1 MEKSNKTSMLTGR
14 VAISGHDKVAGSQVV
29 EKWCEEL
36 RRAVNQIGPGGIFG
50 VLPTRISVFPAR
62 EHQSEHGVPL
72 ASNQRAS
79 TEDNKA
85 RDACAS

>member
-1 MEKSNKTSMLTGR
+1 MLTGR
-14 VAISGHDKVAGSQVV
+14 VAISGQDKVAGSQVV
-29 EKWCEEL
+29 KKRCKEL

-50 VLPTRISVFPAR
+50 VLPTRISVFSAR

-79 TEDNKA
+79 AGDNEA
-85 RDACAS
+85 RDVCKLTCAIHG